1 MVKKV
6 ISILLILSLSACII
20 AQDQQ
25 NYYDYQMGQS
35 DGLMQGKSDATALWL
50 LAGFGC
56 GVLGFVFA
64 AVSDGD
70 SPGTY
75 LMGKS
80 SSYIQ
85 GYNEAYSKAKK
96 RKQMLYAGIG
106 WACAVPVNY
115 LLLSYAGY

>member
-1 MVKKV
+1 MVKKI
-6 ISILLILSLSACII
+6 ISIILILSLSACIL
-20 AQDQQ
+20 AQDQE

-35 DGLMQGKSDATALWL
+35 DGRMQGKSDASALWL

-56 GVLGFVFA
+56 GVFGFVAA

-80 SSYIQ
+80 MTYIQ
-85 GYNEAYSKAKK
+85 GYNQAYSKARKG
-96 RKQMLYAGIG
+96 KQMLYAGIG
-106 WACAVPVNY
+106 WALSIPVNY
-115 LLLSYAGY
+115 LLLSYVGY